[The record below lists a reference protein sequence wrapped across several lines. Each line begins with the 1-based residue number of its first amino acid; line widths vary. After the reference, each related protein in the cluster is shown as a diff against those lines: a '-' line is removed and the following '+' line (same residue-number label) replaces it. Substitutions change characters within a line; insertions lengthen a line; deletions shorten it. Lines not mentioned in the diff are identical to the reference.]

1 MLDPSALLASGGSI
15 TTIVLTGLFVG
26 KSATYAV
33 NAVFICEWLQTIPD
47 EVQYIWQSS
56 FSAVSLLYIIIRYTF
71 VFAIPAYSVRTFRI
85 SALLQAML
93 ENLSRILAAFGTP
106 EILQDPYPKL
116 PSLPSFGTS
125 PDASDPISLALQSL
139 ENDQAEFNN
148 LTVGRDSAPFS
159 SLLLLINLLFGL
171 TFTAV
176 QSVLNNTIP
185 AFFCCLFLLE
195 LRRFNEGSG
204 GTLVVRKNVAPA
216 GSIRSMIDG
225 TVMEFAAGLATD

>member
-56 FSAVSLLYIIIRYTF
+56 FSAVSLLYIIIQYTF

-106 EILQDPYPKL
+106 EILQDPYPEL
-116 PSLPSFGTS
+116 PSLPSFGPS
-125 PDASDPISLALQSL
+125 PNASDPISLALQSL

-148 LTVGRDSAPFS
+148 LTVGRDSALFS
-159 SLLLLINLLFGL
+159 SLLLLINF
-171 TFTAV
+171 AV
-176 QSVLNNTIP
+176 WGKAV
-185 AFFCCLFLLE
+185 
-195 LRRFNEGSG
+195 
-204 GTLVVRKNVAPA
+204 
-216 GSIRSMIDG
+216 
-225 TVMEFAAGLATD
+225 